1 MTVSGSSG
9 LGEVVG
15 VSATDPAALLR
26 QAEARP
32 ASHVIVLAPWYAVSL
47 VREQAHVLVAGQP
60 HTRVCVL
67 PFRHHVLTLTLLAAV
82 AQELKGAPN
91 GWSEPGGAVQMIKQ
105 AAALSRSLV
114 WYPRAWGLDETEAS
128 VGQRAASLFRPRGY
142 FTEIGAAGL
151 VEGRAG
157 LTRTPDETLWSL
169 GEPPALL
176 RTQLSSDTC
185 SPVAVTVA
193 DGGPYAARH
202 AVELTGLVRPTRRP
216 VQGEPCSSC
225 SARRSAAECLF
236 CGVGPRTGITQ
247 PRQRESADRLD
258 QPISVGGAAA

>member
-9 LGEVVG
+9 LGQVVG
-15 VSATDPAALLR
+15 VSATEPAALLR
-26 QAEARP
+26 AAQARP
-32 ASHVIVLAPWYAVSL
+32 VSHVIAFAPWYAASV
-47 VREQAHVLVAGQP
+47 VREQAHVLVAAQP
-60 HTRVCVL
+60 DTRVCVL
-67 PFRHHVLTLTLLAAV
+67 PLRHHVLTLTLLAAV
-82 AQELKGAPN
+82 AQEFEGAPN
-91 GWSEPGGAVQMIKQ
+91 GWSDPGGAVQMIKQ

-114 WYPRAWGLDETEAS
+114 WYPRAWGLIEPEAS
-128 VGQRAASLFRPRGY
+128 MGQRAASFFRPRGY

-176 RTQLSSDTC
+176 RTQLGSETC

-225 SARRSAAECLF
+225 SARRSAAECFF
-236 CGVGPRTGITQ
+236 CGVGPRTGLTQ
-247 PRQRESADRLD
+247 LRQRETADRPD
-258 QPISVGGAAA
+258 HSISLGGAAA